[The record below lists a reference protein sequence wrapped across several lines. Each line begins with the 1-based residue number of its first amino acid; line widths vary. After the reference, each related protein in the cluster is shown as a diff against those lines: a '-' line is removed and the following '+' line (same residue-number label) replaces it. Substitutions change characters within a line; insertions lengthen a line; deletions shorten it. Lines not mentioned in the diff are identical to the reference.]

1 MSHFPPVLRVTL
13 LTLVLALS
21 QGCAEAPPERLLQQ
35 HDIAALTVLA
45 NQYAH
50 QAENLR
56 DEAKHWDSMAEYY
69 DKHPEIDPN
78 GAKGKHAAR
87 CREVARYLSKA
98 AGEAEAFAKEHEALA
113 GEGQGRGVRGQVK

>member
-1 MSHFPPVLRVTL
+1 MSHVQSLRTIALFTL
-13 LTLVLALS
+13 GLALS

-45 NQYAH
+45 NHYTH

-69 DKHPEIDPN
+69 EKHPELDRN
-78 GAKGKHAAR
+78 GNVGKHAAR
-87 CREVARYLSKA
+87 CREVARHLRMA
-98 AGEAEAFAKEHEALA
+98 AEAAAAFAKEQDAIA
-113 GEGQGRGVRGQVK
+113 GEGQGRGMGGQTR